1 MSILEMNEE
10 RINELEQYLEIN
22 CRNVI
27 DMFKEYQNTKPF
39 TFLPG
44 HRECIFGIK
53 SEILKLQ
60 NSKKLK
66 TTTNRGLGEDELKMA
81 LEAQVSTFAN
91 NNGIFHIDWAGS
103 IKNFKV
109 TQSDSSVYANCSI
122 DCPHCDSSICAS
134 YNKHWKI
141 SNLFRHLRKHS
152 SSDHEENLHNNQI
165 KNRGN
170 TCDKSQ
176 YETVYVLVEKTNA
189 ENEGETEDVTCMLTE
204 NEHEFELKS
213 KS

>member
-1 MSILEMNEE
+1 
-10 RINELEQYLEIN
+10 
-22 CRNVI
+22 
-27 DMFKEYQNTKPF
+27 
-39 TFLPG
+39 
-44 HRECIFGIK
+44 
-53 SEILKLQ
+53 
-60 NSKKLK
+60 
-66 TTTNRGLGEDELKMA
+66 MA

-165 KNRGN
+165 ENRGN
-170 TCDKSQ
+170 TCDKSRH
-176 YETVYVLVEKTNA
+176 ETVYVLVEKANA